1 MQERIE
7 IKLPHQIT
15 RRRFMLGLGG
25 LVAATASTLGY
36 ARYAEPQ
43 LVQVDEVTLPIPQ
56 LPAALAGKRFA
67 QISDIH
73 VGAYYAADGLA
84 AAIERVNRLN
94 VEFLMLTGDFV
105 TVREENRTRRA
116 AARAA
121 AVQTL
126 IEPLRRAQMPLY
138 AATGNHDM
146 WGGLEPIERML
157 GEADV
162 PLLRNRAV
170 PVAGNLWL
178 AGVDDLWGGQ
188 PDLHAAL
195 RGVPSR
201 AVTLLMAHA
210 PDYFDT
216 VLNLDAP
223 VAAQFSGHT
232 HGGQVRLPRPTPGP
246 DGLFSFAPVVPA
258 YGERYPIGLRQVNG
272 RYVYTNRGLG
282 AWPIPYRF
290 NCPPEISVFTLQPA

>member
-15 RRRFMLGLGG
+15 RRRFMLGLGS

-43 LVQVDEVTLPIPQ
+43 LVQVDNITLPIAG

-73 VGAYYAADGLA
+73 VGAYFAPEGLA
-84 AAIERVNRLN
+84 AAIDRVNRLD
-94 VEFLMLTGDFV
+94 VDFLMLTGDFA
-105 TVREENRTRRA
+105 TVREENRSRRTAARTA
-116 AARAA
+116 AA
-121 AVQTL
+121 QTL

-157 GEADV
+157 GEAGAI
-162 PLLRNRAV
+162 LLRNQAL
-170 PVAGNLWL
+170 PLGGNLWL

-188 PDLHAAL
+188 PDLHAAI
-195 RGVPSR
+195 RAVPAG

-246 DGLFSFAPVVPA
+246 DGLFSFAPVVPS
-258 YGERYPIGLRQVNG
+258 YGERYPIGLRRVNG
-272 RYVYTNRGLG
+272 RFVYTNRGLG

-290 NCPPEISVFTLQPA
+290 NCPPEISVFTLQQA